1 MEKKF
6 ATLVS
11 YLAHPL
17 LIPMLGVLL
26 ISKSG
31 TYASEIDQ
39 NLIHFIYLS
48 VFILTF
54 VLPLGLI
61 PLFFYSGLVRNIQFT
76 ERRERIVPLYITLVL
91 YLSAYYVMRKI
102 PMSQIYQRFLF
113 AASLAILLLLII
125 SYFWKISTHM
135 AGWGGLTAL
144 ILSLSFKYNMDLLM
158 LLITGI
164 LCSGCIGYAR
174 LRLDAHSP
182 SQIYCG
188 FLLGCFLVLAAFLI

>member
-1 MEKKF
+1 MEKKL
-6 ATLVS
+6 ATLIS

-31 TYASEIDQ
+31 TYAAEIDQ
-39 NLIHFIYLS
+39 NLIQFIYLS

-54 VLPLGLI
+54 MLPLGLI
-61 PLFFYSGLVRNIQFT
+61 PLFYYSGLVKNIQFT
-76 ERRERIVPLYITLVL
+76 ERRERLTPLYITLVL

-102 PMSQIYQRFLF
+102 PMSQIYQSFLF
-113 AASLAILLLLII
+113 AASLSILLILII
-125 SYFWKISTHM
+125 CYFWKISAHM
-135 AGWGGLTAL
+135 VGWGGLTGL
-144 ILSLSFKYNMDLLM
+144 ILSLSFKYNIDLFM
-158 LLITGI
+158 LLIAGI

-182 SQIYCG
+182 SQVYCG
-188 FLLGCFLVLAAFLI
+188 FLLGCFLVLATFLI